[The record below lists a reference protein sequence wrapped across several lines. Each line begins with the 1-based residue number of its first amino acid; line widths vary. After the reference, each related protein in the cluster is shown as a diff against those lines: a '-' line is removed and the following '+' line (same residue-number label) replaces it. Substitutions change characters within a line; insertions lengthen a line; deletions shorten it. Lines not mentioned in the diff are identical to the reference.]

1 MNIDEGVPEPEG
13 AGEFALPSDDAAHML
28 ELLKRSSSV
37 ELKATLPFSDRN
49 VLQHLGFDPVD
60 AIPGQC
66 YFFETADLALNKAGL
81 MIRAR
86 RGPGGR
92 GDTSFRLRA
101 IDPAMIDRKFV
112 HDADCKIEIDVLRG
126 DYVCSASIR
135 GRCTSADVYHAG
147 EGNIALASIVS
158 PTQKEFYKTYA
169 PLGTALDNLV
179 PLGPAFL
186 LKLKS
191 QPLDFDRKMTVELWL
206 YPDGSRILELSTKG
220 HPEEAFQLGA
230 KFRAFLGQSRL
241 MRATEAKTRTS
252 ETLRSFN

>member
-1 MNIDEGVPEPEG
+1 MDIDEGVPEAEG
-13 AGEFALPSDDAAHML
+13 AGGFALPSDDAARML

-37 ELKATLPFSDRN
+37 ELKVTLPFSDRTI
-49 VLQHLGFDPVD
+49 LQHLGFDPVD

-66 YFFETADLALNKAGL
+66 YFFETADLELNKAGL

-101 IDPAMIDRKFV
+101 VDPAIIDRKFV
-112 HDADCKIEIDVLRG
+112 HDANFKVEIDVMRG

-147 EGNIALASIVS
+147 EGNIPLVSIFS
-158 PTQKEFYKTYA
+158 LTQKQFYDSYA
-169 PLGTALDNLV
+169 PPQAAMDDLL

-186 LKLKS
+186 LKLTS
-191 QPLDFDRKMTVELWL
+191 QPMDFDRKMTVELWL
-206 YPDGSRILELSTKG
+206 NPDGSRVLELSTKG
-220 HPEEAFQLGA
+220 YPEEAFQLGA
-230 KFRAFLGQSRL
+230 KFRAFLGQFHL
-241 MRATEAKTRTS
+241 MRETEARTRTS
-252 ETLRSFN
+252 ETLRSFT